1 MNNRLAD
8 SVAKILYEDTK
19 TKLTKDNIKDSA
31 ARAAASIL
39 EAPIVSKKL
48 DQSGPQKSAA
58 EILFESIR
66 EKSQSQ
72 DSAARVA
79 AQILKTSP
87 ATTQMI
93 AESGSTISDAL
104 NFEPK
109 IKTKDES
116 IFYNK
121 KRKEI
126 SEEVK
131 HEIEALESK
140 FETLENTLAEDLR
153 KYKQNITEAVS
164 TTKTNYAGTD
174 SGGGEVRLL
183 AMDDVETK
191 MMNKQARVSYLANN
205 VTLTYDTND
214 KLFHFRYA
222 HNQNLLQSSN
232 VIFNNIDT
240 TGNINVG
247 GTAFVNYDVTGNTNL
262 IVTGNTNIGK
272 NLIVSGNTIL
282 QGNLI
287 VTGLTTTVNTSTL
300 IITDALFHLN
310 DTSTTSNVDLGFT
323 GNYND
328 GTYRHA
334 GLFRDSTDGVW
345 KLFDGYTPETNTA
358 VKILT
363 SNASYVDAGLKVG
376 TFTANGNVTVTITG
390 NLSADNIVTGGK
402 ILGNYTFSQSGATS
416 AYATK
421 RVLQYN
427 ESTGVVTYSNTLDAV
442 RPYITGYGAEIHV
455 SPVALDDTGNGT
467 IGDPVKTI
475 ARAQALAAQA
485 FETTAAGQRNT
496 IVLHPGDYVENVTIS
511 TQYTVL
517 TTHELVGK
525 NTTLSGT
532 LTITKGCTIDG
543 LKMTNLIISAD
554 NTTGTVDII
563 GCTVTTAT
571 TKTSSAYTVFRGCDL
586 SSSTLSITGSGTTI
600 MVGGNYFTL
609 AVNNAAAGVLAK
621 TVVTM
626 GPVTLTAGTLQL
638 SDTLIYAG
646 ANTANAITQS
656 AGSVITVNNC
666 QTLIP
671 SLTSVARN
679 SFGGFYSILTS
690 VYDKANSTFGG
701 TSLNSIVY
709 SQYINADSV
718 GVGLTP
724 VTNNGVL
731 QLGSYA
737 AIKSLVES
745 ATITGAAPSATT
757 QFDWMTQAVQ
767 YYTSNA
773 TTNFTLN
780 IRGNGSTSLNTVM
793 QVGQSASIALMVTNG
808 SPAYYMSAINI
819 DSTASG
825 VTVKYINGTSLSSGN
840 ANSIDI
846 YNITVIKTASATYTV
861 LVVQTKFA

>member
-1 MNNRLAD
+1 MNKRLAD

-19 TKLTKDNIKDSA
+19 TKLTKDNIKDST

-87 ATTQMI
+87 VTTQMI

-140 FETLENTLAEDLR
+140 FETLETTLAEDLR

-247 GTAFVNYDVTGNTNL
+247 
-262 IVTGNTNIGK
+262 K
-272 NLIVSGNTIL
+272 NLIVSGNTII
-282 QGNLI
+282 QGNLL
-287 VTGLTTTVNTSTL
+287 VTGNTTTLNVTNLSVK
-300 IITDALFHLN
+300 DALIHLN
-310 DTSTTSNVDLGFT
+310 DTSTSTNLDIGVT

-328 GTYRHA
+328 GAYKHA
-334 GLFRDSTDGVW
+334 GLFRDSNDGVW
-345 KLFDGYTPETNTA
+345 KFFDGYTPELNVAT
-358 VKILT
+358 KIVT
-363 SNASYVDAGLKVG
+363 TDPSYVDAGLKVG
-376 TFTANGNVTVTITG
+376 NFTANGNLTVTRAVTITG
-390 NLSADNIVTGGK
+390 NLSAGNVNTLGVSNVGTSIVT
-402 ILGNYTFSQSGATS
+402 
-416 AYATK
+416 
-421 RVLQYN
+421 
-427 ESTGVVTYSNTLDAV
+427 
-442 RPYITGYGAEIHV
+442 
-455 SPVALDDTGNGT
+455 
-467 IGDPVKTI
+467 
-475 ARAQALAAQA
+475 
-485 FETTAAGQRNT
+485 
-496 IVLHPGDYVENVTIS
+496 
-511 TQYTVL
+511 
-517 TTHELVGK
+517 
-525 NTTLSGT
+525 
-532 LTITKGCTIDG
+532 
-543 LKMTNLIISAD
+543 
-554 NTTGTVDII
+554 
-563 GCTVTTAT
+563 
-571 TKTSSAYTVFRGCDL
+571 
-586 SSSTLSITGSGTTI
+586 
-600 MVGGNYFTL
+600 
-609 AVNNAAAGVLAK
+609 
-621 TVVTM
+621 
-626 GPVTLTAGTLQL
+626 TLTASKPVFTDANKALTSSGTMPTNQGGTGLTSFTANGIVYASSTSALATGSTLQF
-638 SDTLIYAG
+638 D
-646 ANTANAITQS
+646 
-656 AGSVITVNNC
+656 
-666 QTLIP
+666 
-671 SLTSVARN
+671 
-679 SFGGFYSILTS
+679 
-690 VYDKANSTFGG
+690 G
-701 TSLNSIVY
+701 TNF
-709 SQYINADSV
+709 

-724 VTNNGVL
+724 VVNNGVL

-745 ATITGAAPSATT
+745 ATITGAAPAATT
-757 QFDWMTQAVQ
+757 QFDLMTQAVQ

-780 IRGNGSTSLNTVM
+780 VRGNGSTSLNTVM

-846 YNITVIKTASATYTV
+846 YNITVIKTASAAYTV

>member
-1 MNNRLAD
+1 MNKRLAD

-19 TKLTKDNIKDSA
+19 TKLTKDNIKDST

-87 ATTQMI
+87 VTTQMI

-140 FETLENTLAEDLR
+140 FETLETTLAEDLR

-247 GTAFVNYDVTGNTNL
+247 
-262 IVTGNTNIGK
+262 K
-272 NLIVSGNTIL
+272 NLIVSGNTII
-282 QGNLI
+282 QGNLL
-287 VTGLTTTVNTSTL
+287 VTGNTTTLNVTNLSVK
-300 IITDALFHLN
+300 DALIYLN
-310 DTSTTSNVDLGFT
+310 DTSTSTNLDIGVT

-328 GTYRHA
+328 GAYKHA
-334 GLFRDSTDGVW
+334 GLFRDSNDGVW
-345 KLFDGYTPETNTA
+345 KFFDGYTPELNVAT
-358 VKILT
+358 KIVT
-363 SNASYVDAGLKVG
+363 TDPSYVDAGLKVG
-376 TFTANGNVTVTITG
+376 NFTANGNLTVTRAVTITG
-390 NLSADNIVTGGK
+390 NLSAGNVNTLGVSNVGTSIVT
-402 ILGNYTFSQSGATS
+402 
-416 AYATK
+416 
-421 RVLQYN
+421 
-427 ESTGVVTYSNTLDAV
+427 
-442 RPYITGYGAEIHV
+442 
-455 SPVALDDTGNGT
+455 
-467 IGDPVKTI
+467 
-475 ARAQALAAQA
+475 
-485 FETTAAGQRNT
+485 
-496 IVLHPGDYVENVTIS
+496 
-511 TQYTVL
+511 
-517 TTHELVGK
+517 
-525 NTTLSGT
+525 
-532 LTITKGCTIDG
+532 
-543 LKMTNLIISAD
+543 
-554 NTTGTVDII
+554 
-563 GCTVTTAT
+563 
-571 TKTSSAYTVFRGCDL
+571 
-586 SSSTLSITGSGTTI
+586 
-600 MVGGNYFTL
+600 
-609 AVNNAAAGVLAK
+609 
-621 TVVTM
+621 
-626 GPVTLTAGTLQL
+626 TLTASKPVFTDANKALTSSGTMPTNQGGTGLTSFTANGIVYASSTSALATGSTLQF
-638 SDTLIYAG
+638 D
-646 ANTANAITQS
+646 
-656 AGSVITVNNC
+656 
-666 QTLIP
+666 
-671 SLTSVARN
+671 
-679 SFGGFYSILTS
+679 
-690 VYDKANSTFGG
+690 G
-701 TSLNSIVY
+701 TNF
-709 SQYINADSV
+709 

-724 VTNNGVL
+724 VVNNGVL

-745 ATITGAAPSATT
+745 ATITGAAPAATT
-757 QFDWMTQAVQ
+757 QFDLMTQAVQ

-780 IRGNGSTSLNTVM
+780 VRGNGSTSLNTVM

-846 YNITVIKTASATYTV
+846 YNITVIKTASAAYTV

>member
-1 MNNRLAD
+1 MNKRLAD

-19 TKLTKDNIKDSA
+19 TKLTKDNIKDST

-66 EKSQSQ
+66 EKSQTQ

-87 ATTQMI
+87 VTTQMI

-140 FETLENTLAEDLR
+140 FETLETTLAEDLR

-247 GTAFVNYDVTGNTNL
+247 
-262 IVTGNTNIGK
+262 K
-272 NLIVSGNTIL
+272 NLIVSGNTII
-282 QGNLI
+282 QGNLL
-287 VTGLTTTVNTSTL
+287 VTGNTTTLNVTNLSVK
-300 IITDALFHLN
+300 DALIHLN
-310 DTSTTSNVDLGFT
+310 DTSTSTNLDIGVT

-328 GTYRHA
+328 GAYKHA
-334 GLFRDSTDGVW
+334 GLFRDSNDGVW
-345 KLFDGYTPETNTA
+345 KFFDGYTPELNVAT
-358 VKILT
+358 KIVT
-363 SNASYVDAGLKVG
+363 TDPSYVDAGLKVG
-376 TFTANGNVTVTITG
+376 NFTANGNLTVTRAVTITG
-390 NLSADNIVTGGK
+390 NLSAGNVNTLGVSNVRTSIVT
-402 ILGNYTFSQSGATS
+402 
-416 AYATK
+416 
-421 RVLQYN
+421 
-427 ESTGVVTYSNTLDAV
+427 
-442 RPYITGYGAEIHV
+442 
-455 SPVALDDTGNGT
+455 
-467 IGDPVKTI
+467 
-475 ARAQALAAQA
+475 
-485 FETTAAGQRNT
+485 
-496 IVLHPGDYVENVTIS
+496 
-511 TQYTVL
+511 
-517 TTHELVGK
+517 
-525 NTTLSGT
+525 
-532 LTITKGCTIDG
+532 
-543 LKMTNLIISAD
+543 
-554 NTTGTVDII
+554 
-563 GCTVTTAT
+563 
-571 TKTSSAYTVFRGCDL
+571 
-586 SSSTLSITGSGTTI
+586 
-600 MVGGNYFTL
+600 
-609 AVNNAAAGVLAK
+609 
-621 TVVTM
+621 
-626 GPVTLTAGTLQL
+626 TLTASKPVFTDANKALTSSGTMPTNQGGTGLTSFTANGIVYASSTSALATGSTLQF
-638 SDTLIYAG
+638 D
-646 ANTANAITQS
+646 
-656 AGSVITVNNC
+656 
-666 QTLIP
+666 
-671 SLTSVARN
+671 
-679 SFGGFYSILTS
+679 
-690 VYDKANSTFGG
+690 G
-701 TSLNSIVY
+701 TNF
-709 SQYINADSV
+709 

-724 VTNNGVL
+724 VVNNGVL

-745 ATITGAAPSATT
+745 ATITGAAPAATT
-757 QFDWMTQAVQ
+757 QFDLMTQAVQ

-780 IRGNGSTSLNTVM
+780 VRGNGSTSLNTVM

>member
-1 MNNRLAD
+1 MNKRLAD

-39 EAPIVSKKL
+39 EEPIVSKKL

-58 EILFESIR
+58 EILYESIR

-87 ATTQMI
+87 VTTQMI

-140 FETLENTLAEDLR
+140 FETLETTLAEDLR

-272 NLIVSGNTIL
+272 NLIVSGNTII
-282 QGNLI
+282 QGNLL
-287 VTGLTTTVNTSTL
+287 VTGNTTTLNVTNLSVK
-300 IITDALFHLN
+300 DALIYLN
-310 DTSTTSNVDLGFT
+310 DTSTSTNLDIGVT

-328 GTYRHA
+328 GAYKHA
-334 GLFRDSTDGVW
+334 GLFRDSNDGVW
-345 KLFDGYTPETNTA
+345 KFFDGYTPELNVVT
-358 VKILT
+358 KIVT
-363 SNASYVDAGLKVG
+363 TDPSYVDADLKVG
-376 TFTANGNVTVTITG
+376 NFTANGNLTVTRAVTITG
-390 NLSADNIVTGGK
+390 NLSVGNVNTLGVSNVGTSIVT
-402 ILGNYTFSQSGATS
+402 
-416 AYATK
+416 
-421 RVLQYN
+421 
-427 ESTGVVTYSNTLDAV
+427 
-442 RPYITGYGAEIHV
+442 
-455 SPVALDDTGNGT
+455 
-467 IGDPVKTI
+467 
-475 ARAQALAAQA
+475 
-485 FETTAAGQRNT
+485 
-496 IVLHPGDYVENVTIS
+496 
-511 TQYTVL
+511 
-517 TTHELVGK
+517 
-525 NTTLSGT
+525 
-532 LTITKGCTIDG
+532 
-543 LKMTNLIISAD
+543 
-554 NTTGTVDII
+554 
-563 GCTVTTAT
+563 
-571 TKTSSAYTVFRGCDL
+571 
-586 SSSTLSITGSGTTI
+586 
-600 MVGGNYFTL
+600 
-609 AVNNAAAGVLAK
+609 
-621 TVVTM
+621 
-626 GPVTLTAGTLQL
+626 TLTASKPVFTDANKALTSSGTMPTNQGGTGLTSFTANGIVYASSTSALATGSTLQF
-638 SDTLIYAG
+638 D
-646 ANTANAITQS
+646 
-656 AGSVITVNNC
+656 
-666 QTLIP
+666 
-671 SLTSVARN
+671 
-679 SFGGFYSILTS
+679 
-690 VYDKANSTFGG
+690 G
-701 TSLNSIVY
+701 TN
-709 SQYINADSV
+709 V

-757 QFDWMTQAVQ
+757 QFDWMSQAVQ

-819 DSTASG
+819 DGTASG

>member
-1 MNNRLAD
+1 MNKRLAD

-19 TKLTKDNIKDSA
+19 TKLTKDNIKDST

-66 EKSQSQ
+66 EKSQTQ

-87 ATTQMI
+87 VTTQMI

-140 FETLENTLAEDLR
+140 FETLETTLAEDLR

-247 GTAFVNYDVTGNTNL
+247 
-262 IVTGNTNIGK
+262 K
-272 NLIVSGNTIL
+272 NLIVSGNTII
-282 QGNLI
+282 QGNLL
-287 VTGLTTTVNTSTL
+287 VSGNTTTLNVTNLSVK
-300 IITDALFHLN
+300 DALIYLN
-310 DTSTTSNVDLGFT
+310 DTSTSTNLDIGVT

-328 GTYRHA
+328 GAYKHA
-334 GLFRDSTDGVW
+334 GLFRDSNDGVW
-345 KLFDGYTPETNTA
+345 KFFDGYTPELNVAT
-358 VKILT
+358 KIVT
-363 SNASYVDAGLKVG
+363 TDPSYVDAGLKVG
-376 TFTANGNVTVTITG
+376 NFTANGNLTVTRAVTITG
-390 NLSADNIVTGGK
+390 NLSAGNVNTLGVSNVGTSIVT
-402 ILGNYTFSQSGATS
+402 
-416 AYATK
+416 
-421 RVLQYN
+421 
-427 ESTGVVTYSNTLDAV
+427 
-442 RPYITGYGAEIHV
+442 
-455 SPVALDDTGNGT
+455 
-467 IGDPVKTI
+467 
-475 ARAQALAAQA
+475 
-485 FETTAAGQRNT
+485 
-496 IVLHPGDYVENVTIS
+496 
-511 TQYTVL
+511 
-517 TTHELVGK
+517 
-525 NTTLSGT
+525 
-532 LTITKGCTIDG
+532 
-543 LKMTNLIISAD
+543 
-554 NTTGTVDII
+554 
-563 GCTVTTAT
+563 
-571 TKTSSAYTVFRGCDL
+571 
-586 SSSTLSITGSGTTI
+586 
-600 MVGGNYFTL
+600 
-609 AVNNAAAGVLAK
+609 
-621 TVVTM
+621 
-626 GPVTLTAGTLQL
+626 TLTASKPVFTDANKALTSSGTMPTNQGGTGLTSFTANGIVYASSTSALATGSTLQF
-638 SDTLIYAG
+638 D
-646 ANTANAITQS
+646 
-656 AGSVITVNNC
+656 
-666 QTLIP
+666 
-671 SLTSVARN
+671 
-679 SFGGFYSILTS
+679 
-690 VYDKANSTFGG
+690 G
-701 TSLNSIVY
+701 TNF
-709 SQYINADSV
+709 

-745 ATITGAAPSATT
+745 ATITGAAPAATT
-757 QFDWMTQAVQ
+757 QFDLMTQAVQ

-780 IRGNGSTSLNTVM
+780 VRGNGSTSLNTVM

>member
-1 MNNRLAD
+1 MNKRLAD

-19 TKLTKDNIKDSA
+19 TKLTKDNIKDST
-31 ARAAASIL
+31 ARVAASIL
-39 EAPIVSKKL
+39 ETPIVSKKL

-58 EILFESIR
+58 EILYESII

-72 DSAARVA
+72 DSAARIA

-87 ATTQMI
+87 VTTQMI
-93 AESGSTISDAL
+93 GESGSVISDAL

-109 IKTKDES
+109 IKTKYES

-205 VTLTYDTND
+205 VSLTYDTND

-222 HNQNLLQSSN
+222 YNQNLLQSSN

-247 GTAFVNYDVTGNTNL
+247 GTAFVSYDITGNSNL

-272 NLIVSGNTIL
+272 NLIVSGNTII
-282 QGNLI
+282 QGNLL
-287 VTGLTTTVNTSTL
+287 VTGNTTTLNVTNLSVK
-300 IITDALFHLN
+300 DALIYLN
-310 DTSTTSNVDLGFT
+310 DTSTSTNLDIGVT

-328 GTYRHA
+328 GAYKHA
-334 GLFRDSTDGVW
+334 GLFRDSNDGVW
-345 KLFDGYTPETNTA
+345 KFFDGYTPELNVAT
-358 VKILT
+358 KILT
-363 SNASYVDAGLKVG
+363 TDPSYVDAGLKVG
-376 TFTANGNVTVTITG
+376 NFTANGNLTVTKAVTITG
-390 NLSADNIVTGGK
+390 NLSAGNISTTGALSAGVMSVTGNLSAGNVNTLGVSNVGTSIVTTLTASKPVFTDANKALTSSGTMPTNQGGTG
-402 ILGNYTFSQSGATS
+402 LTSFTSGGAVYASSTS
-416 AYATK
+416 A
-421 RVLQYN
+421 L
-427 ESTGVVTYSNTLDAV
+427 
-442 RPYITGYGAEIHV
+442 
-455 SPVALDDTGNGT
+455 
-467 IGDPVKTI
+467 
-475 ARAQALAAQA
+475 
-485 FETTAAGQRNT
+485 
-496 IVLHPGDYVENVTIS
+496 
-511 TQYTVL
+511 
-517 TTHELVGK
+517 
-525 NTTLSGT
+525 
-532 LTITKGCTIDG
+532 
-543 LKMTNLIISAD
+543 
-554 NTTGTVDII
+554 TTGTLP
-563 GCTVTTAT
+563 TASGGT
-571 TKTSSAYTVFRGCDL
+571 GLTSFTANGLVYA
-586 SSSTLSITGSGTTI
+586 SSTSALATGS
-600 MVGGNYFTL
+600 
-609 AVNNAAAGVLAK
+609 
-621 TVVTM
+621 
-626 GPVTLTAGTLQL
+626 TLQF
-638 SDTLIYAG
+638 D
-646 ANTANAITQS
+646 
-656 AGSVITVNNC
+656 
-666 QTLIP
+666 
-671 SLTSVARN
+671 
-679 SFGGFYSILTS
+679 
-690 VYDKANSTFGG
+690 G
-701 TSLNSIVY
+701 TNF
-709 SQYINADSV
+709 

-724 VTNNGVL
+724 VVNNGVL

-737 AIKSLVES
+737 SIKSLVES

-757 QFDWMTQAVQ
+757 QFDWMSQAVQ

-861 LVVQTKFA
+861 LVVQAKFA

>member
-1 MNNRLAD
+1 MNKRLAD

-19 TKLTKDNIKDSA
+19 TKLTKDNIKDST
-31 ARAAASIL
+31 ARTAASIL
-39 EAPIVSKKL
+39 ETPIVSKKL

-58 EILFESIR
+58 EILYESIR

-72 DSAARVA
+72 DSAARIA

-87 ATTQMI
+87 VTTQMI
-93 AESGSTISDAL
+93 GESGSVISDAL

-205 VTLTYDTND
+205 VSLTYDTND

-222 HNQNLLQSSN
+222 YNQNLLQSSN
-232 VIFNNIDT
+232 VIFNNIYT

-247 GTAFVNYDVTGNTNL
+247 GTVFVNYDVTGNANL

-272 NLIVSGNTIL
+272 NLIVSGNTII
-282 QGNLI
+282 QGNLL
-287 VTGLTTTVNTSTL
+287 VTGNTTTLNVTNLSVK
-300 IITDALFHLN
+300 DALIYLN
-310 DTSTTSNVDLGFT
+310 DTSTSTNLDIGVT

-328 GTYRHA
+328 GAYKHA
-334 GLFRDSTDGVW
+334 GLFRDSDDGVW
-345 KLFDGYTPETNTA
+345 KFFDGYTPELNVAT
-358 VKILT
+358 KILT
-363 SNASYVDAGLKVG
+363 TDPSYVDAGLKVG
-376 TFTANGNVTVTITG
+376 NFTANGNLTVTKAVTITG
-390 NLSADNIVTGGK
+390 NLSAGNISTTGSLSAGVMSVTGNLSAGNVNTLGVSNVGTSIVTTLTASKPVFTDANKALTSSGTMPTNQGGTG
-402 ILGNYTFSQSGATS
+402 LTSFTSGGAVYASSTS
-416 AYATK
+416 A
-421 RVLQYN
+421 L
-427 ESTGVVTYSNTLDAV
+427 
-442 RPYITGYGAEIHV
+442 
-455 SPVALDDTGNGT
+455 
-467 IGDPVKTI
+467 
-475 ARAQALAAQA
+475 
-485 FETTAAGQRNT
+485 
-496 IVLHPGDYVENVTIS
+496 
-511 TQYTVL
+511 
-517 TTHELVGK
+517 
-525 NTTLSGT
+525 
-532 LTITKGCTIDG
+532 
-543 LKMTNLIISAD
+543 
-554 NTTGTVDII
+554 TTGTLPTAS
-563 GCTVTTAT
+563 GGTGLTSFTTNGLVYA
-571 TKTSSAYTVFRGCDL
+571 
-586 SSSTLSITGSGTTI
+586 SSTSALATGS
-600 MVGGNYFTL
+600 
-609 AVNNAAAGVLAK
+609 
-621 TVVTM
+621 
-626 GPVTLTAGTLQL
+626 TLQF
-638 SDTLIYAG
+638 D
-646 ANTANAITQS
+646 
-656 AGSVITVNNC
+656 
-666 QTLIP
+666 
-671 SLTSVARN
+671 
-679 SFGGFYSILTS
+679 
-690 VYDKANSTFGG
+690 G
-701 TSLNSIVY
+701 TNF
-709 SQYINADSV
+709 

-724 VTNNGVL
+724 VVNNGVL

-737 AIKSLVES
+737 SIKSLVES

-757 QFDWMTQAVQ
+757 QFDWMSQAVQ

-793 QVGQSASIALMVTNG
+793 QIGQSASIALMVTNG

-819 DSTASG
+819 DGTASG

-846 YNITVIKTASATYTV
+846 YSITVIKTASATYTV

>member
-1 MNNRLAD
+1 MNKRLSD

-31 ARAAASIL
+31 ARTAASIL
-39 EAPIVSKKL
+39 ESPIVSKKL

-58 EILFESIR
+58 QILYESIR

-87 ATTQMI
+87 ATTQII

-121 KRKEI
+121 KRKDI

-140 FETLENTLAEDLR
+140 FETLETTLAEDLR

-164 TTKTNYAGTD
+164 ATKTNYAGTD

-191 MMNKQARVSYLANN
+191 MMNKQARSSYLANN

-222 HNQNLLQSSN
+222 LNQNLLQSSN

-240 TGNINVG
+240 TGNVNVG
-247 GTAFVNYDVTGNTNL
+247 GTIFVNYDATGNTNL
-262 IVTGNTNIGK
+262 NVTGNTSIGK

-282 QGNLI
+282 QGNLL
-287 VTGLTTTVNTSTL
+287 VTGLTTTVNTTSL

-310 DTSTTSNVDLGFT
+310 DVSTTSNVDLGFT

-363 SNASYVDAGLKVG
+363 NNASYVDAGLKVG
-376 TFTANGNVTVTITG
+376 NLTANGNVTVTKEVTITG
-390 NLSADNIVTGGK
+390 NLSAGNISTTGTLSAGVMSVTGNLSAGNVSTLGVSNVGTSIVTGLTASK
-402 ILGNYTFSQSGATS
+402 PVFTDANKALTSSGTMPTNQGGTGLTSFTANGIVYASSTS
-416 AYATK
+416 ALAT
-421 RVLQYN
+421 
-427 ESTGVVTYSNTLDAV
+427 G
-442 RPYITGYGAEIHV
+442 
-455 SPVALDDTGNGT
+455 
-467 IGDPVKTI
+467 
-475 ARAQALAAQA
+475 
-485 FETTAAGQRNT
+485 
-496 IVLHPGDYVENVTIS
+496 
-511 TQYTVL
+511 
-517 TTHELVGK
+517 
-525 NTTLSGT
+525 
-532 LTITKGCTIDG
+532 
-543 LKMTNLIISAD
+543 
-554 NTTGTVDII
+554 
-563 GCTVTTAT
+563 
-571 TKTSSAYTVFRGCDL
+571 
-586 SSSTLSITGSGTTI
+586 STLQFDGT
-600 MVGGNYFTL
+600 N
-609 AVNNAAAGVLAK
+609 
-621 TVVTM
+621 
-626 GPVTLTAGTLQL
+626 
-638 SDTLIYAG
+638 
-646 ANTANAITQS
+646 
-656 AGSVITVNNC
+656 
-666 QTLIP
+666 
-671 SLTSVARN
+671 
-679 SFGGFYSILTS
+679 FG
-690 VYDKANSTFGG
+690 
-701 TSLNSIVY
+701 
-709 SQYINADSV
+709 V
-718 GVGLTP
+718 GVTP
-724 VTNNGVL
+724 VVNNGVL

-757 QFDWMTQAVQ
+757 QFDWMSQAVQ

-780 IRGNGSTSLNTVM
+780 IRGNGSTALNTVM
-793 QVGQSASIALMVTNG
+793 QVGQSASIALLVTNG

-819 DSTASG
+819 DGTSSG